1 MLIDLQEGRNTIWP
15 HNPQTGWSYCVMIPS
30 WIAQTPEA
38 SATADNFLKSVVV
51 STAYIIITLFL
62 SVNLD

>member
-1 MLIDLQEGRNTIWP
+1 
-15 HNPQTGWSYCVMIPS
+15 MIPS

-38 SATADNFLKSVVV
+38 SATADNFLKSIVV